1 MRIDYLLHLKSNSL
15 DLVSA
20 DGKVVRKLHFPPLVV
35 SHLEISDPRQ
45 FDTLLT
51 KLFSGLTLRKKFLI
65 ILHDSV
71 LFIKQL
77 TELSPESLHSFLD
90 LVPLEPEDI
99 LHLSVTLHN
108 KVFALGTPKKLT
120 RALEIFL
127 ENSEGKVIA
136 ALPQPFLPHLV
147 SKNSLSDQD
156 IPYLSTRVASLSGLD
171 LLSAGLKKS
180 RRTRSYRH
188 QVALAL
194 LVIALF
200 SLATTVFVFRKRLL
214 PSPTAASDQPPP
226 ISATPT
232 PSPAPSATPMP
243 ELNVYDL
250 KIRVLNGTST
260 PGLASSAADYLISF
274 GYGNVTAANAPEDTV
289 TETLIS
295 LKTPSPEVFE
305 ELFAALSSRF
315 SVSSQS
321 AILDPSSPF
330 DAVITLGL

>member
-156 IPYLSTRVASLSGLD
+156 IPYLSTRIASLSGLD

-200 SLATTVFVFRKRLL
+200 SLATTAFVFRKRLL

-232 PSPAPSATPMP
+232 PMP

-250 KIRVLNGTST
+250 KIRVLNSTST

-274 GYGNVTAANAPEDTV
+274 GYGNVTAANAPGDTV

>member
-51 KLFSGLTLRKKFLI
+51 KLFSGLALRKKFLI

-71 LFIKQL
+71 LFTKQL
-77 TELSPESLHSFLD
+77 TELSPESL
-90 LVPLEPEDI
+90 
-99 LHLSVTLHN
+99 
-108 KVFALGTPKKLT
+108 
-120 RALEIFL
+120 
-127 ENSEGKVIA
+127 
-136 ALPQPFLPHLV
+136 QPFLPHLV

-250 KIRVLNGTST
+250 KIRVLNSTST

-274 GYGNVTAANAPEDTV
+274 GYGNVTAANAPGDTV